1 MKFMTLKQSLW
12 SQTTFIKADH
22 DTNNSALAEMAG
34 NRASADLA
42 VVILLPCRE
51 RNSFVRF
58 T

>member
-42 VVILLPCRE
+42 VVILLPC
-51 RNSFVRF
+51 
-58 T
+58 